1 MEHRSK
7 LIKTCSEFQTEL
19 KKKIAEINKT
29 GNIEMVEV
37 EIETCCDEG
46 SIWKIKIKYNQ
57 NEKCMHYTKDN
68 KSDK

>member
-1 MEHRSK
+1 M
-7 LIKTCSEFQTEL
+7 LTEFQTEL

-46 SIWKIKIKYNQ
+46 SIWKIKIKYN
-57 NEKCMHYTKDN
+57 
-68 KSDK
+68 